1 MNSTVQ
7 EPAAAPAQD
16 WPQPLAGV
24 RVIDFSQLLPG
35 PYCTHL
41 LTELGAETIKVEAP
55 GGDPLRKMNAAK
67 FNFYNRGKQSVCVDA
82 REPEARD
89 FLLRLIADADVVV
102 EGFRP
107 GAMDRLGLGYEAARA
122 VNPHLV
128 YASISGYGQTGP
140 YARWPGHDVNFVAA
154 GGYFA
159 DSLDINNGS
168 MQRPRLR
175 ISDLSAA
182 MSSAFVIAALL
193 RTPREQRSATHLDAS
208 MFDAMAHLMLPPILG
223 MNAETAADPTL
234 RGDVLADVALYR
246 TADGQAISIATLEDK
261 FWLNLVDALRARFP
275 EIAHPRWTERA
286 GRTAHKRELAVL
298 LARVFESFTL
308 AELEQLLPPE
318 QICWTRVVR
327 GDDLLRDPQV
337 LAHDLVAD
345 TPHGRRPTFPIALNG
360 TRAPATADGPTL
372 GQHTQQLMVA
382 YAGKT
387 GGA

>member
-1 MNSTVQ
+1 
-7 EPAAAPAQD
+7 
-16 WPQPLAGV
+16 
-24 RVIDFSQLLPG
+24 
-35 PYCTHL
+35 
-41 LTELGAETIKVEAP
+41 
-55 GGDPLRKMNAAK
+55 
-67 FNFYNRGKQSVCVDA
+67 
-82 REPEARD
+82 
-89 FLLRLIADADVVV
+89 
-102 EGFRP
+102 
-107 GAMDRLGLGYEAARA
+107 
-122 VNPHLV
+122 
-128 YASISGYGQTGP
+128 
-140 YARWPGHDVNFVAA
+140 VNFVAA

-261 FWLNLVDALRARFP
+261 FWLNLVDALRERFP
-275 EIAHPRWTERA
+275 DIADPRWTERA
-286 GRTAHKRELAVL
+286 GRTAHKRKLAAL
-298 LARVFESFTL
+298 LARVFESLTL

-318 QICWTRVVR
+318 QICWTRVAR

-337 LAHDLVAD
+337 LAHGLVAD
-345 TPHGRRPTFPIALNG
+345 TAHGRRPTFPIALNG
-360 TRAPATADGPTL
+360 VRAPATANGPEL
-372 GQHTQQLMVA
+372 GAHTQQLMAA
-382 YAGKT
+382 YAAKA